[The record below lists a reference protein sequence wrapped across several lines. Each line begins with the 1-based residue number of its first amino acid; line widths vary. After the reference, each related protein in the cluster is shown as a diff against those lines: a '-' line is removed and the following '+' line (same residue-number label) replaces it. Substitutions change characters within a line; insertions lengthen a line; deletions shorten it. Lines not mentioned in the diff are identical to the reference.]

1 MSTTEEIVLLKEK
14 VAGTKDAMVFQDA
27 ERILVDTIA
36 AALHR
41 VSSQDVVNTLKG
53 NSPPP
58 KKPLGMEDA
67 MNALAKLQKLGAQ
80 YGMDIPIFEDK
91 TQFGIWLL
99 TDYGRSL
106 LNYG

>member
-1 MSTTEEIVLLKEK
+1 MSTTEGIVLLKEK
-14 VAGTKDAMVFQDA
+14 VAGTKEAIIFQDA

-36 AALHR
+36 AALHM

-53 NSPPP
+53 NPPPP

-67 MNALAKLQKLGAQ
+67 MKALAKLQKLGAQ
-80 YGMDIPIFEDK
+80 YGVDSPTFEDK
-91 TQFGIWLL
+91 TQFGLWLL

>member
-1 MSTTEEIVLLKEK
+1 MSTTEGIVLLKEK
-14 VAGTKDAMVFQDA
+14 VAGTKDAIIFQNA

-36 AALHR
+36 AALHM

-53 NSPPP
+53 NPPPP

-67 MNALAKLQKLGAQ
+67 MNALVTLQKLGAQ
-80 YGMDIPIFEDK
+80 YGVDIPTFKGK

-99 TDYGRSL
+99 TDYGRPL
-106 LNYG
+106 LDYG

>member
-1 MSTTEEIVLLKEK
+1 MNTTEGIALLKEK
-14 VAGTKDAMVFQDA
+14 VAGTKDAMVFQYA

-36 AALHR
+36 AALHM

-53 NSPPP
+53 NPPPP

-67 MNALAKLQKLGAQ
+67 MNALAKLQKLGTQ
-80 YGMDIPIFEDK
+80 YGVDIPSFEDK

-106 LNYG
+106 LDYD

>member
-1 MSTTEEIVLLKEK
+1 MNTTEEIVLLKEK

-36 AALHR
+36 AALHM
-41 VSSQDVVNTLKG
+41 VSSQDVVNTP
-53 NSPPP
+53 PPP

-67 MNALAKLQKLGAQ
+67 MNALATLQKLGAQ
-80 YGMDIPIFEDK
+80 YGVDIPTFKGK

>member
-1 MSTTEEIVLLKEK
+1 MNTTEEIVFLKEK
-14 VAGTKDAMVFQDA
+14 VAGTKDAIIFQNA

-36 AALHR
+36 AALHM

-53 NSPPP
+53 DSPPP

-67 MNALAKLQKLGAQ
+67 MNALATLQKLGAQ
-80 YGMDIPIFEDK
+80 YGVDIPTFKGK

-99 TDYGRSL
+99 TNYGRSL

>member
-1 MSTTEEIVLLKEK
+1 MNTTEEIVFLKEK
-14 VAGTKDAMVFQDA
+14 AAGTKDAIIFQNA

-36 AALHR
+36 AALHM

-53 NSPPP
+53 NPPLP
-58 KKPLGMEDA
+58 KKPLDMEEA
-67 MNALAKLQKLGAQ
+67 MKALAKFQKLGTQ
-80 YGMDIPIFEDK
+80 YGVDIPTFKGK

-106 LNYG
+106 LDYG